1 MARVGAVAALTTLV
15 LVGALA
21 TSGTP
26 VAAQST
32 ATTATSLPMPTGTGA
47 PTLQANVRYGE
58 AGGQTLLLDVY
69 QPATPG
75 TGRPAVLL
83 IHGGGW
89 QVGDKSSA
97 QPEGVA
103 LARAGF
109 VAFAPDYR
117 LDAPDP
123 WPAELRDVQTA
134 LRWVQD
140 NAATYGV
147 DPERIGA
154 FGGSAGGNLAML
166 LGTNGPGAPGRPPIR
181 AVVSWSGP
189 SDLISLAP
197 TNVGGG
203 RLGTP
208 GSVRGANTPQGCV
221 DDPNC
226 VGVIDP
232 SVIQA
237 YIGCTL
243 TQCPA
248 DYRAASPVFHVGAQ
262 SPPMQLASSDEDL
275 VPLSQAQEMADQLT
289 RSGVA
294 AQVLA
299 VPGDRHADA
308 YRDVATE
315 PMVQFFTTY
324 LADGA
329 SSRIAPGTPTTT
341 WLPPSA
347 IGALP
352 ESAGFRARA
361 LQVAAIVLA
370 AVAAV
375 GLGVAVVSRRRRWH
389 PDLHRR

>member
-1 MARVGAVAALTTLV
+1 M
-15 LVGALA
+15 
-21 TSGTP
+21 
-26 VAAQST
+26 
-32 ATTATSLPMPTGTGA
+32 
-47 PTLQANVRYGE
+47 
-58 AGGQTLLLDVY
+58 
-69 QPATPG
+69 
-75 TGRPAVLL
+75 
-83 IHGGGW
+83 
-89 QVGDKSSA
+89 GDKSSA

-147 DPERIGA
+147 DPQRIGA

-166 LGTNGPGAPGRPPIR
+166 LGTNGPGAAGRPPIR

-262 SPPMQLASSDEDL
+262 TPPMCSLRL
-275 VPLSQAQEMADQLT
+275 LRRGLSCCSRRPRRWPTGLT

-308 YRDVATE
+308 YRDVATV